1 MSVRIKESELPAAM
15 RLLVENLAPV
25 AMPRPTVS
33 KPAPDYRPMV
43 TAYCLAHAQPLPEA
57 EYRFH
62 TSRQWRFDFAWINRK
77 LAMEVEGITGGK
89 GGRHQRR
96 DGYRD
101 DCEKYAEALCLD
113 WRVLRVTPAQL
124 KSGEA
129 WNWLD
134 KLLGAR

>member
-1 MSVRIKESELPAAM
+1 MSVRIKESELSSCM

-25 AMPRPTVS
+25 AKSQPTIS

-43 TAYCLAHAQPLPEA
+43 TAYCLAHAQTLPFA
-57 EYRFH
+57 ELKFH
-62 TSRQWRFDFAWINRK
+62 PDRKWKFDFAWPERK

-96 DGYRD
+96 DGYRG
-101 DCEKYAEALCLD
+101 DCEKYAEALCLG

-134 KLLGAR
+134 KLLGAT